1 MPPLDKA
8 VRRDK
13 HRRKAI
19 DSKYQGVRYSAI
31 RSGEA
36 LVAFEAERKTRA
48 GGKPVRKI
56 KEEIGVAFLERMC

>member
-19 DSKYQGVRYSAI
+19 DSKYQGVRYNTN
-31 RSGEA
+31 RSGDA
-36 LVAFEAERKTRA
+36 LVAFEAERKTKA
-48 GGKPVRKI
+48 EGKPVRRI
-56 KEEIGVAFLERMC
+56 KKQK

>member
-1 MPPLDKA
+1 MPPIDKA

-19 DSKYQGVRYSAI
+19 NSKYQGVRYNTT
-31 RSGEA
+31 RSGDA

-48 GGKPVRKI
+48 DGKPVR
-56 KEEIGVAFLERMC
+56 RMKRKK

>member
-19 DSKYQGVRYSAI
+19 DSKFQGVRYNTS
-31 RSGEA
+31 RSGDA
-36 LVAFEAERKTRA
+36 LVAYEAERKTKA
-48 GGKPVRKI
+48 DGKPVRRI
-56 KEEIGVAFLERMC
+56 KRK

>member
-19 DSKYQGVRYSAI
+19 NAKFQGVRYNSN
-31 RSGEA
+31 RSGDA
-36 LVAFEAERKTRA
+36 LVAFEAERKTKTD
-48 GGKPVRKI
+48 GKPVRRI
-56 KEEIGVAFLERMC
+56 KKKK